1 MGAELGRISGPLLSA
16 DLLRHGVD
24 LAFETDLLYL
34 SVTDLDNLSKSVG
47 IGVNTDTPS
56 RSLTV
61 VGLTSTTDLLVDNTA
76 TIANFYIN
84 TNRIQ
89 SLLDPIIISPNQT
102 TNPQVIT
109 TQVGTANLRIRSNVV
124 ENITLDSDINLA
136 ANGLGKVT
144 FTTSRV
150 DVNGNL
156 HAAGDITLDGDIIFG
171 SDDEDNVTFN
181 SDIASNIVPD
191 QTITYNLGS
200 NTKRWD
206 DVYVNTLDLNSL
218 EAPGIT
224 VNNINLLLTQG
235 NTYYVSVNGADTN
248 VGDHLHNT
256 FRTVKHALSVAAV
269 GDEIVIFPG
278 TYVEEFPL
286 TVPQGVTV
294 KGAGI
299 RSVTI
304 KPTAATVTND
314 CFLLNGETTV
324 GFLTVQGFNSPGYAF
339 KLAPGYS
346 ASIKSPYIYNV
357 SVITSSSSL
366 PGSSADIYSDPL
378 GLAGSYTSN
387 SVAVDQINYTQSLV
401 ESWIGK
407 LLMTWNGEGF
417 PVTFYEIVDVI
428 DEPLDPGFV
437 WRIVLER
444 DLEDPGEGIYQF
456 SIYPNEGLT
465 SIVGTS
471 GYTAATDYSR
481 SFVKTS
487 LPLLFNTTVTEF
499 WTCQIGEGLNIVESV
514 EEDPANSALWR
525 VNFKDQATN
534 TNGLPIF
541 TSPSLGVELT
551 GGSGALIDGSVAS
564 SSSAIIPT
572 MLFYSTTFIVPNA
585 RGIVATNRARVEWLN
600 SFTYFAETGIRL
612 ETGTSGIAGEGKTR
626 VTLLGA
632 TGNIGD
638 TFTYLSDD
646 DQTVIATGV
655 VSAINNNEYTLD
667 GFVGNLVTI
676 DELQPVEFIS
686 INNALLSTSEFKF
699 GTSSLLLTGTNYI
712 SGADS
717 FKYNL
722 ADNNF
727 CIECW
732 VYPTEFPI
740 GDATIIGQWGATDSE
755 QSFNIQLT
763 ITGGIRILLND
774 SQDTVLETGIE
785 FLLSEDDQIITDE
798 LGNPVISEN
807 SAIRLDVWQ
816 HIAVVRQGTNF
827 TLYVNGLEKASTTL
841 VTGTTVANAQGDITI
856 GNSTPSSAYFIGY
869 VDEVRISTGVSRFVS
884 EFVPPTIAYTS
895 DTNTALLLHF
905 DGLNNSQYFV
915 DDSDLLQNIV
925 FTNANSITVAKAIT
939 ALDYRDF
946 AAEMRSINSANV
958 YGTYG
963 AVADGRDT
971 LAYLVGHN
979 FGYIGSGTNSDNDPG
994 LVIQANEVV
1003 ENNYG
1008 TIYYDSV
1015 DHKGD
1020 YRVGDIFYVNQET
1033 GQVTFDAQAL
1043 DFSASG
1049 NIVLEGPTSTTIINA
1064 QYIQTGNLRIYNNN
1078 IDSLAGSVNFSA
1090 FNNSL
1095 TLNTNLSVTG
1105 NLEIIDNLVV
1115 AGNIFL
1121 GNDPLDTIAIISN
1134 ITQSILPNIDNLNIG
1149 SDTNRWDILY
1159 SENIAGTL
1167 QISNAE
1173 ISILT
1178 NNTDLQLIADGIGS
1192 VVIKSDLEVTENIT
1206 TNGYLEILGQSSFR
1220 TLGIDG
1226 LTSITGN
1233 IDQSSGSLDLTGN
1246 LSSANLEITGD
1257 SYFYA
1262 PDIKIYNNVISVES
1276 TDENLIITA
1285 NGAGSVIFDNALKI
1299 SNSVISN
1306 VIAGAG
1312 SDLDKSII
1320 FQPNGTGNLEID
1332 SSNSLVIPAGS
1343 AVNRAM
1349 VSNGEIRFNTQYNSY
1364 EGFSNTGAVSFNNI
1378 TDLDR
1383 TTIITSEATIGADTD
1398 TITFTID
1405 SVVKSFVDPTKLFSN
1420 NIIVDTISLTNN
1432 TISSSSDL
1440 EFINSNTG
1448 STVINGIEVKDDS
1461 ITNIEDTALIISST
1475 PNSANAGYVK
1485 FGGNAVVF
1493 PHGTTLDRRSNP
1505 ELAELRYNSTLG
1517 YMEIYSGTTW
1527 IPAVGTEGPAGAD
1540 EIEDILNIYALI
1552 IG

>member
-144 FTTSRV
+144 FTTTKV

-224 VNNINLLLTQG
+224 VNNIDLLLTQG

-256 FRTVKHALSVAAV
+256 FRTVKHALSVAST

-278 TYVEEFPL
+278 TYTEEFPL

-304 KPTAATVTND
+304 EPTTLTNTND

-324 GFLTVQGFNSPGYAF
+324 GFLTVQGFYSPGYAF
-339 KLAPGYS
+339 KLAPGYLS
-346 ASIKSPYIYNV
+346 TIKSPYIYNV
-357 SVITSSSSL
+357 SVITR
-366 PGSSADIYSDPL
+366 GSVVTLDDPL
-378 GLAGSYTSN
+378 GFNQADAG
-387 SVAVDQINYTQSLV
+387 
-401 ESWIGK
+401 
-407 LLMTWNGEGF
+407 
-417 PVTFYEIVDVI
+417 
-428 DEPLDPGFV
+428 
-437 WRIVLER
+437 
-444 DLEDPGEGIYQF
+444 
-456 SIYPNEGLT
+456 
-465 SIVGTS
+465 
-471 GYTAATDYSR
+471 
-481 SFVKTS
+481 
-487 LPLLFNTTVTEF
+487 
-499 WTCQIGEGLNIVESV
+499 
-514 EEDPANSALWR
+514 
-525 VNFKDQATN
+525 
-534 TNGLPIF
+534 
-541 TSPSLGVELT
+541 
-551 GGSGALIDGSVAS
+551 GGAYVDGSVAANTS
-564 SSSAIIPT
+564 GNVPT
-572 MLFYSTTFIVPNA
+572 MLFYSATFIVPNA
-585 RGIVATNRARVEWLN
+585 KGIVATNRARVEWLN

-632 TGNIGD
+632 SGNIGD

-722 ADNNF
+722 AGNNF

-732 VYPTEFPI
+732 VYPTEFPS
-740 GDATIIGQWGATDSE
+740 GDATIIGQWGATNSE

-763 ITGGIRILLND
+763 TTGGIRILLND

-841 VTGTTVANAQGDITI
+841 VTGTTIANAQGDITI

-869 VDEVRISTGVSRFVS
+869 VDEIRISTGVSRFVS

-905 DGLNNSQYFV
+905 DRLNNSQYFV
-915 DDSDLLQNIV
+915 DDSDILQNIV
-925 FTNANSITVAKAIT
+925 FTNANNIPITLIDAGTAQSESVDAVIDGGDAFTNGIEISGGDALTTNNTVARAIT

-1078 IDSLAGSVNFSA
+1078 IDSLSGSVNFSA

-1105 NLEIIDNLVV
+1105 NLEITNNLAV

-1121 GNDPLDTIAIISN
+1121 GNDPLDTIAIVSN

-1178 NNTDLQLIADGIGS
+1178 NNTDLQLIADGVGS

-1206 TNGYLEILGQSSFR
+1206 TNGYLEILGESSFK
-1220 TLGIDG
+1220 TLEIDG

-1332 SSNSLVIPAGS
+1332 SSNSLIIPAGS
-1343 AVNRAM
+1343 AVNRVM

-1475 PNSANAGYVK
+1475 SNSAGAGYVK
-1485 FGGNAVVF
+1485 FSGNAVVF
-1493 PHGTTLDRRSNP
+1493 PYGTTLDRRDNP

>member
-144 FTTSRV
+144 FTTTKV

-224 VNNINLLLTQG
+224 VNNIDLLLTQG

-256 FRTVKHALSVAAV
+256 FRTVKHALSVAST

-278 TYVEEFPL
+278 TYTEEFPL

-304 KPTAATVTND
+304 EPTTLTNTND

-324 GFLTVQGFNSPGYAF
+324 GFLTVQGFYSPGYAF
-339 KLAPGYS
+339 KLAPGYLS
-346 ASIKSPYIYNV
+346 TIKSPYIYNV
-357 SVITSSSSL
+357 SVITR
-366 PGSSADIYSDPL
+366 GSVVTLDDPL
-378 GLAGSYTSN
+378 GFNQADAG
-387 SVAVDQINYTQSLV
+387 
-401 ESWIGK
+401 
-407 LLMTWNGEGF
+407 
-417 PVTFYEIVDVI
+417 
-428 DEPLDPGFV
+428 
-437 WRIVLER
+437 
-444 DLEDPGEGIYQF
+444 
-456 SIYPNEGLT
+456 
-465 SIVGTS
+465 
-471 GYTAATDYSR
+471 
-481 SFVKTS
+481 
-487 LPLLFNTTVTEF
+487 
-499 WTCQIGEGLNIVESV
+499 
-514 EEDPANSALWR
+514 
-525 VNFKDQATN
+525 
-534 TNGLPIF
+534 
-541 TSPSLGVELT
+541 
-551 GGSGALIDGSVAS
+551 GGAYVDGSVAANTS
-564 SSSAIIPT
+564 GNVPT
-572 MLFYSTTFIVPNA
+572 MLFYSATFIVPNA
-585 RGIVATNRARVEWLN
+585 KGIVATNRARVEWLN

-632 TGNIGD
+632 SGNIGD

-722 ADNNF
+722 AGNNF

-732 VYPTEFPI
+732 VYPTEFPS
-740 GDATIIGQWGATDSE
+740 GDATIIGQWGATNSE

-763 ITGGIRILLND
+763 TTGGIRILLND

-841 VTGTTVANAQGDITI
+841 VTGTTIANAQGDITI

-869 VDEVRISTGVSRFVS
+869 VDEIRISTGVSRFVS

-905 DGLNNSQYFV
+905 DRLNNSQYFV
-915 DDSDLLQNIV
+915 DDSDILQNIV
-925 FTNANSITVAKAIT
+925 FTNANNIPITLIDAGTAQSESVDAVIDGGDAFTNGIEISGGDALTTNNTVARAIT

-1015 DHKGD
+1015 DHKVD

-1078 IDSLAGSVNFSA
+1078 IDSLSGSVNFSA

-1105 NLEIIDNLVV
+1105 NLEITNNLAV

-1121 GNDPLDTIAIISN
+1121 GNDPLDTIAIVSN

-1178 NNTDLQLIADGIGS
+1178 NNTDLQLIADGVGS

-1206 TNGYLEILGQSSFR
+1206 TNGYLEILGESSFK
-1220 TLGIDG
+1220 TLEIDG

-1332 SSNSLVIPAGS
+1332 SSNSLIIPAGS
-1343 AVNRAM
+1343 AVNRVM

-1475 PNSANAGYVK
+1475 SNSAGAGYVK
-1485 FGGNAVVF
+1485 FSGNAVVF
-1493 PHGTTLDRRSNP
+1493 PYGTTLDRRDNP